1 MNIIQVKNLTISY
14 NKKPAIKGINLN
26 IEAGNVIGIIGPN
39 GAGKSTLLKGILGL
53 LPADTGE
60 VKIFGRDIDESRKR
74 ISYIP
79 QREQFDWDF
88 PINVEDVVM
97 MGRYAHLPAFG
108 FPKQIDREIVN
119 GVLQKIEM
127 DKYSRR
133 QIRQL
138 SGGQQQRVFLARALA
153 QQSDIYF
160 LDEPFVGVD
169 AKTERVIFKLMK
181 ELREEG
187 KTLLVVHHDLGKAQE
202 YFDKL
207 VLINQTL
214 VAYGNADEVFTPEI
228 IDRTYG
234 GRLTILQRTEEII
247 S

>member
-1 MNIIQVKNLTISY
+1 
-14 NKKPAIKGINLN
+14 
-26 IEAGNVIGIIGPN
+26 
-39 GAGKSTLLKGILGL
+39 
-53 LPADTGE
+53 
-60 VKIFGRDIDESRKR
+60 
-74 ISYIP
+74 
-79 QREQFDWDF
+79 
-88 PINVEDVVM
+88 
-97 MGRYAHLPAFG
+97 
-108 FPKQIDREIVN
+108 
-119 GVLQKIEM
+119 
-127 DKYSRR
+127 
-133 QIRQL
+133 
-138 SGGQQQRVFLARALA
+138 
-153 QQSDIYF
+153 
-160 LDEPFVGVD
+160 
-169 AKTERVIFKLMK
+169 MK

>member
-53 LPADTGE
+53 LPADTGD

>member
-1 MNIIQVKNLTISY
+1 MDIIQVKNLTVSY
-14 NKKPAIKGINLN
+14 HKKPAIKGINLN
-26 IEAGNVIGIIGPN
+26 ITAGNVVGIIGPN

-53 LPADTGE
+53 LPADTGDI
-60 VKIFGRDIDESRKR
+60 KIFGKNIEHSRKR

-88 PINVEDVVM
+88 PIDVHDLVM

-108 FPKQIDREIVN
+108 FPKVMDEEIVQT
-119 GVLQKIEM
+119 VLQKVEM
-127 DKYSRR
+127 DKYSSR

-138 SGGQQQRVFLARALA
+138 SGGQQQRVFVARALA

-169 AKTERVIFKLMK
+169 AKTEKAIFRLTK

-214 VAYGNADEVFTPEI
+214 VAYGNSKDVFTPEL

-234 GRLTILQRTEEII
+234 GRLTILQKTEELTN
-247 S
+247 